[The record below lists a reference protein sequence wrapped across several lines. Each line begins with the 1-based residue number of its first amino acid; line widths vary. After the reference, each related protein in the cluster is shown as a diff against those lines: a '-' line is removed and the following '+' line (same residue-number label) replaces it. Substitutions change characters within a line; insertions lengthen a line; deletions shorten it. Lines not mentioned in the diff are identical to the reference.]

1 MPKEIQIKVGFGDQ
15 FRDLTVRI
23 QDDDVKPWQ
32 PGDRLNLIGQS
43 TPRVDAVAKVTGTA
57 NYSYDQ
63 KPKGMIYGK
72 ILRSPHGNAD
82 IVSIDID
89 KAKKLPGV
97 RAILTAPEIFEDES
111 ARYAGA
117 EVAAVAADTEMQ
129 AEAALRAIEVE
140 YDIKPHCVTVE
151 DARKEGAPQVGRGE
165 QVNVARIS
173 PRQRRGRRGS
183 NSDMDERLARQEA
196 AVGKVIQ
203 DSDVVVEGEFSTQVQ
218 THAPLETHGSVCS
231 WEDGRL
237 ICWASSQATFGFRNE
252 LTSNWGGVRA
262 KSCQILS
269 EYVGG
274 GFGSKFSA
282 GREGVLGALLAKE
295 AGVPVHLMLD
305 RSGEQLSAGNR
316 PDSLQQM
323 KMGVNKDGVIQGTRI
338 RSWGTPGTGT
348 GGAGAHN
355 DGIYNIGE
363 VDKIEYGVRTNTG
376 GAKAHRAPGWPQG
389 AFALEQ
395 MMDMAADEIGMD
407 RVEFRKKNDEHPI
420 RKVEYDIA
428 KDRIKWNRSLTRN
441 GGAEI
446 CQGLG
451 IASNLWFSAGGGGAS
466 ALVRITKDGQV
477 EVRNGAQDIG
487 TGTRTVMGMVVAEEL
502 VLEMNQVATRIGNT
516 DDPQGPASGGSTTI
530 GTVTPAARLAAFHA
544 KKELMEI
551 VADRKGWDASE
562 LDLKDQEV
570 WRIGEG
576 STGMTFESACA
587 LMDDDAIEVLKGRPR
602 RNYEG
607 FSDTNA
613 GVQAAHVEVNQATG
627 AVKVLKVVAV
637 ADAGKIL
644 NPLTSES
651 QVRGGVIQGVSF
663 ALFERRIM
671 DRQKGR
677 MLNDDFENYKMLG
690 SMDCPE
696 IDVVL
701 LDVYNGKS
709 NTQVMGLGE
718 PPIVAT
724 AAAVANAV
732 SDALGVRMYDLP
744 ITPKKVL
751 EAIAKRDAAKEVP
764 AQKKGERL

>member
-1 MPKEIQIKVGFGDQ
+1 MAQEITIKVGFGGQ
-15 FRDLTVRI
+15 FRELTVRI

-32 PGDRLNLIGQS
+32 PEDRLHLIGDS
-43 TPRVDAVAKVTGTA
+43 LPRVDAAAKVTGTA
-57 NYSYDQ
+57 KYAYDQ
-63 KPKGMIYGK
+63 QPAGMIYGK
-72 ILRSPHGNAD
+72 ILRSPHANAD
-82 IVSIDID
+82 IVSIDTD
-89 KAKKLPGV
+89 KASRMPGV
-97 RAILTAPEIFEDES
+97 KAVLKIPDIFEDKS

-117 EVAAVAADTEMQ
+117 EIAAVAAETEAQ

-151 DARKEGAPQVGRGE
+151 DSRKDGAPQVGRGG
-165 QVNVARIS
+165 QQNVARIS
-173 PRQRRGRRGS
+173 PRMGRRGGGNGDS
-183 NSDMDERLARQEA
+183 RLARQEA
-196 AVGKVIQ
+196 AVKEIIDQ
-203 DSDVVVEGEFSTQVQ
+203 ADVAVEGEFRTEVQ
-218 THAPLETHGSVCS
+218 THAPLETHGGVCT

-237 ICWASSQATFGFRNE
+237 IFWASSQATFGFRNE
-252 LTSNWGGVRA
+252 MTSNWSRVKA
-262 KSCQILS
+262 KECQVLS

-282 GREGVLGALLAKE
+282 GREGVLGALLSKE
-295 AGVPVHLMLD
+295 AGVPVHMMLN
-305 RSGEQLSAGNR
+305 RSEEQLSAGNR
-316 PDSLQQM
+316 PDSIQQM
-323 KMGVNKDGVIQGTRI
+323 KMGVSKDGEILGTRI

-363 VDKIEYGVRTNTG
+363 TDKIEYGVRTNTG
-376 GAKAHRAPGWPQG
+376 GARAHRAPGWPQG

-395 MMDMAADEIGMD
+395 MMDMAAEGIGMD
-407 RVEFRKKNDEHPI
+407 RVEFRKKNDDHPI

-428 KDRIKWNRSLTRN
+428 KQRIGWDQKRPVK
-441 GGAEI
+441 GP
-446 CQGLG
+446 G
-451 IASNLWFSAGGGGAS
+451 IKRKGVGMASNLWFSAGGGGAS

-477 EVRNGAQDIG
+477 EVRNGSQDIG

-502 VLEMNQVATRIGNT
+502 GLDLEQVTTRIGNT
-516 DDPQGPASGGSTTI
+516 DDPKGPASGGSTTI
-530 GTVTPAARLAAFHA
+530 GTVTPAARLAAHHA
-544 KKELMEI
+544 KRQLLEI
-551 VADRKGWDASE
+551 VAERKGWIASE

-570 WRIGEG
+570 YKVGEG
-576 STGMTFESACA
+576 SLNLNFKDACA

-613 GVQAAHVEVNQATG
+613 GVQAALVEVDEETG
-627 AVKVLKVVAV
+627 EVRVEKVVAV
-637 ADAGKIL
+637 ADAGKII
-644 NPLTSES
+644 NPMTSES

-663 ALFERRIM
+663 ALFERRVM

-677 MLNDDFENYKMLG
+677 MLNDDLENYKILG
-690 SMDCPE
+690 AADCPE

-732 SDALGVRMYDLP
+732 SDALGVRIHDLP

-751 EAIAKRDAAKEVP
+751 EAIAKRDAARGSSE
-764 AQKKGERL
+764 KKGERL